1 MTDDEETHYDSPM
14 PGYPIPAGEAR
25 VETVVVNSRF
35 VCVLAEVR
43 TPAEAHDFVKRVKAE
58 MPDASA
64 YAYAFRAGHGASVT
78 EGCNDGG
85 EPSGTAGK
93 PMLAVLRGTAL
104 GDVVAVVVRYFG
116 GTKLGTGGLVRAFS
130 GALKAGLEA
139 LPRTQRITRVRGRCV
154 LPYALYERARLLVA
168 ARGGA
173 IVAEDFGAEV
183 TLDVLFPEDAVANID
198 AAVQTLSGGSVRIA
212 WER

>member
-1 MTDDEETHYDSPM
+1 M
-14 PGYPIPAGEAR
+14 PAYPIPCGEAR

-35 VCVLAEVR
+35 VCVLGEAR
-43 TPAEAHDFVKRVKAE
+43 TATDAHDFVKRIKAE
-58 MPDASA
+58 TPDASA
-64 YAYAFRAGHGASVT
+64 HAYAFRAGHGASVT

-93 PMLAVLRGTAL
+93 PMLAVLRGSDL

-139 LPRTQRITRVRGRCV
+139 LPRTQRVTRIRGRWA
-154 LPYALYERARLLVA
+154 LPYPLYERARLLVA

-173 IVAEDFGAEV
+173 IVAEDFGAQV
-183 TLDVLFPEDAVANID
+183 TLDVLFPEDALAGFDV
-198 AAVQTLSGGSVRIA
+198 AVQGLSGGALMVV
-212 WER
+212 WEAGRGLKGSGRLL

>member
-1 MTDDEETHYDSPM
+1 M
-14 PGYPIPAGEAR
+14 PPYPIPAGEVR

-35 VCVLAEVR
+35 VCVLAEAR
-43 TPAEAHDFVKRVKAE
+43 TATDAHDFVKRIKAE
-58 MPDASA
+58 YPDASA
-64 YAYAFRAGHGASVT
+64 HAYAFRAGHGASVT

-93 PMLAVLRGTAL
+93 PMLAVLRGTDL
-104 GDVVAVVVRYFG
+104 GDVAAVVVRYFG

-139 LPRTQRITRVRGRCV
+139 LPRTERITRIRGRCG

-183 TLDVLFPEDAVANID
+183 TLDVLFPEDAQAGFG
-198 AAVQTLSGGSVRIA
+198 AAMQELSGGAVRVV
-212 WER
+212 WEAAGA

>member
-1 MTDDEETHYDSPM
+1 M
-14 PGYPIPAGEAR
+14 PGYPIPAGEVR

-35 VCVLAEVR
+35 VCVLGEAR
-43 TPAEAHDFVKRVKAE
+43 TAAAAHDFIKRIKAE
-58 MPDASA
+58 YPDASA
-64 YAYAFRAGHGASVT
+64 HAYAFRAGHGASVT

-93 PMLAVLRGTAL
+93 PMLAVLRGTDL

-139 LPRTQRITRVRGRCV
+139 LPRAQRITRIGGRCA
-154 LPYALYERARLLVA
+154 LPYALYERVRLLVA

-183 TLDVLFPEDAVANID
+183 TLDVLFPEDATAGFE
-198 AAVQTLSGGSVRIA
+198 AAMRELSGGVVVVA
-212 WER
+212 WGP

>member
-1 MTDDEETHYDSPM
+1 MS
-14 PGYPIPAGEAR
+14 GYPIPAGEVR
-25 VETVVVNSRF
+25 VETIVVNSRF
-35 VCVLAEVR
+35 VCVLGEAR
-43 TPAEAHDFVKRVKAE
+43 TAAEAHDFVKRVKAE
-58 MPDASA
+58 YPDASA
-64 YAYAFRAGHGASVT
+64 HAYAFRAGHGASVT

-93 PMLAVLRGTAL
+93 PMLAVLRGTDL
-104 GDVVAVVVRYFG
+104 GDVTAVVVRYFG

-139 LPRTQRITRVRGRCV
+139 LPRTERVTRVRGRCGM
-154 LPYALYERARLLVA
+154 PYALYERARLLVA

-183 TLDVLFPEDAVANID
+183 TLDVLFAVDATAGFE
-198 AAVQTLSGGSVRIA
+198 AAVQELSGGGVQVI
-212 WER
+212 WETSGA

>member
-1 MTDDEETHYDSPM
+1 MTDYHCPM
-14 PGYPIPAGEAR
+14 SGYPIPAGEVR

-35 VCVLAEVR
+35 VCVLGEAR
-43 TPAEAHDFVKRVKAE
+43 TATDAHDFVKRIKAE
-58 MPDASA
+58 YTDASA
-64 YAYAFRAGHGASVT
+64 HAYAFRAGHGASVT
-78 EGCNDGG
+78 DGCNDGG

-93 PMLAVLRGTAL
+93 PMLAVLRGTEL

-139 LPRTQRITRVRGRCV
+139 LPRTQRITRIRGRCV

-168 ARGGA
+168 AQGGA

-183 TLDVLFPEDAVANID
+183 TLDVLFPEDATAGFD
-198 AAVQTLSGGSVRIA
+198 AAVQALSGGVVKVI
-212 WER
+212 WEAARA

>member
-1 MTDDEETHYDSPM
+1 M
-14 PGYPIPAGEAR
+14 PPYPIPAGEVR

-35 VCVLAEVR
+35 VCVLAEAR
-43 TPAEAHDFVKRVKAE
+43 TATDAHDFVKRIKAE
-58 MPDASA
+58 YPDASA
-64 YAYAFRAGHGASVT
+64 HAYAFRAGHGASVT

-85 EPSGTAGK
+85 EPPGTAGK
-93 PMLAVLRGTAL
+93 PMLAVLRGTDL
-104 GDVVAVVVRYFG
+104 GDVAAVVVRYFG

-139 LPRTQRITRVRGRCV
+139 LPRTERITRIRGRCG

-168 ARGGA
+168 AQGGK

-183 TLDVLFPEDAVANID
+183 TLDVLFPADATEGFEV
-198 AAVQTLSGGSVRIA
+198 AVQALSGGAVRVV

>member
-1 MTDDEETHYDSPM
+1 MS
-14 PGYPIPAGEAR
+14 GYPIPAGEVR
-25 VETVVVNSRF
+25 VETIVVNSRF
-35 VCVLAEVR
+35 VCVLGEAR
-43 TPAEAHDFVKRVKAE
+43 TAAEAHDFVKRVKAE
-58 MPDASA
+58 YPDASA
-64 YAYAFRAGHGASVT
+64 HAYAFRAGHGASVT

-93 PMLAVLRGTAL
+93 PMLAVLRGTDL
-104 GDVVAVVVRYFG
+104 GDVAAVVVRYFG

-139 LPRTQRITRVRGRCV
+139 LPRTERVTRVRGRCGM
-154 LPYALYERARLLVA
+154 PYALYERARLLVA

-183 TLDVLFPEDAVANID
+183 TLDVLFPEDAVAGFG
-198 AAVQTLSGGSVRIA
+198 AAMQELSGGAVVVF
-212 WER
+212 WETTGA